1 MHILHLNQRNQRN
14 QILFQYLRDK
24 KKKKIKG
31 AQKRGGGGGGGG
43 GVKIHPFHLPWIRAW
58 FVTNKTVS
66 GWSVSKEICHDEWM
80 IPCNLLW
87 RQAQSWRT
95 PLFFDAINCISR
107 YLQTNNWSGQPLA
120 KMQQSTCCV
129 PSLSTLLTGQWKC
142 YYILRQ
148 ILLHFV
154 LPLHF
159 ASKVLTFCITITFCG
174 VTASWKEMC
183 YGMSKRCRQHRELF
197 CYWSSWSSFPVWG
210 QNFLSFNAKDAV
222 DPLWSEEI

>member
-1 MHILHLNQRNQRN
+1 MNKLIGRTSHRLCTFSTSIREIREIKYYFNIWGIR
-14 QILFQYLRDK
+14 K
-24 KKKKIKG
+24 KKKKKKG
-31 AQKRGGGGGGGG
+31 GSEKGGGEG

-154 LPLHF
+154 LLLHF

-174 VTASWKEMC
+174 VTASWK
-183 YGMSKRCRQHRELF
+183 
-197 CYWSSWSSFPVWG
+197 
-210 QNFLSFNAKDAV
+210 
-222 DPLWSEEI
+222 